1 MQELFSL
8 KLFVAVIT
16 YAVIGNIILALTLV
30 VMDKL
35 TPGDMWQEIIKE
47 KNMPFAI
54 TVAAATIAIGNIVA
68 AAVHG

>member
-16 YAVIGNIILALTLV
+16 YAVLGNIILALTLF

>member
-8 KLFVAVIT
+8 KAFIAVIT
-16 YAVIGNIILALTLV
+16 YAVVGNVILALTLV

-35 TPGDMWQEIIKE
+35 TPGDMWKEIITE
-47 KNMPFAI
+47 KNLPFAI
-54 TVAAATIAIGNIVA
+54 TVAAAAIAVGNIVA